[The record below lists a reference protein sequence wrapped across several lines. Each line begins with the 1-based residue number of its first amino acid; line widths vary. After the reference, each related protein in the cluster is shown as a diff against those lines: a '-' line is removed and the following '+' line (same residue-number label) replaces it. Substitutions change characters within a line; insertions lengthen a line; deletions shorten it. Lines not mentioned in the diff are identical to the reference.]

1 MPQLYKQ
8 PKSPFWF
15 YDFTVNGVRARG
27 STKQTVKY
35 KAQLVLDGKKQKARM
50 SGVESLTRKVPTLA
64 EFMPT
69 FLERIK
75 LSEKLMDSTK
85 RFYACGVDLLKA
97 CALAGMKL
105 DAINDFACETIKF
118 PGSNNY
124 NANKA
129 LRTLRKILTVAQGF
143 KLLSG
148 TLPKITMRP
157 VVGRSVA
164 MSRADADLI
173 AANMPAG
180 HAKDCFMILR
190 GTGMRP
196 SEAMCM
202 RWEYMQWS
210 TGIYA
215 NPNGK
220 TKSAKRPVPLL
231 NGSLDVLR
239 RRHMQQGF
247 PVSGWVFPAKA
258 KTSKTGHLVTITK
271 AFKEAREK
279 AGLPAAMCIYTA
291 RHGALTDL
299 GAVVSTAEL
308 MLYGGHSKAQTA
320 MIYQH
325 PQTAMN
331 LQALLDASPRMIATG
346 LVN

>member
-1 MPQLYKQ
+1 MPQLYRQ
-8 PKSPFWF
+8 AKSPFWW
-15 YDFTVNGVRARG
+15 YDFTVNGIRARG
-27 STKQTVKY
+27 STKQAVKY
-35 KAQLVLDGKKQKARM
+35 KAQRVLDEKKQKARV
-50 SGVESLTRKVPTLA
+50 SGVDSLTRKVQTL
-64 EFMPT
+64 EQFIPT

-85 RFYACGVDLLKA
+85 RFYGCGVDLLRA
-97 CALAGMKL
+97 TALAGVRL

-148 TLPKITMRP
+148 SLPKITMRD

-164 MSRADADLI
+164 MSRADGDSI

-180 HAKDCFMILR
+180 DAKDCFLVLR

-202 RWEYMQWS
+202 RWEFMKWE

-215 NPNGK
+215 NPQGK
-220 TKSAKRPVPLL
+220 TKSAKRPIPLL
-231 NGSLDVLR
+231 NGSLAVLQ
-239 RRHMQQGF
+239 RRHLKQGF
-247 PVSGWVFPAKA
+247 PASGWIFPAKA
-258 KTSKTGHLVTITK
+258 KTAKTGHLITITK
-271 AFKEAREK
+271 AFKAAREA

-299 GAVVSTAEL
+299 AAILSTAEV
-308 MLYGGHSKAQTA
+308 MTIGGHTDPRVA
-320 MIYQH
+320 MKYQH
-325 PQTAMN
+325 PQTAN
-331 LQALLDASPRMIATG
+331 LQALLDASAATIATG